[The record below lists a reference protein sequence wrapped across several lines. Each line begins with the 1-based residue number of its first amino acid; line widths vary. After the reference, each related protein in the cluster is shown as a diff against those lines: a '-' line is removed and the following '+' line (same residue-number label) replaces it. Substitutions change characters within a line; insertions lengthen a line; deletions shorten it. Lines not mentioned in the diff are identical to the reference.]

1 MEVGMASAH
10 PLVGSWRVT
19 VRIPGTDVEGVNLAT
34 CGADGTM
41 IVAFP
46 SPVPA
51 APGQG
56 HRWEFYTPAIGSWL
70 ASGER
75 GATMT
80 FVSLA
85 TDENGASIGSHTV
98 SAEVTV
104 DASGASWTGPFR
116 IEAAGPAGEA
126 QGTVEGTVSATRIV
140 ARGAAKG

>member
-1 MEVGMASAH
+1 MAATH

-19 VRIPGTDVEGVNLAT
+19 VRIPAADVEGVNLAT

-56 HRWEFYTPAIGSWL
+56 HRIEFYTPAIGSWL

-85 TDENGASIGSHTV
+85 TDENGAALGSHTV

-104 DASGASWTGPFR
+104 DAAGGSWTGPFQ
-116 IEAAGPAGEA
+116 ITAAGPAGEA
-126 QGTVEGTVSATRIV
+126 QGSVEGTVSATRIV
-140 ARGAAKG
+140 AQPVGTVKS